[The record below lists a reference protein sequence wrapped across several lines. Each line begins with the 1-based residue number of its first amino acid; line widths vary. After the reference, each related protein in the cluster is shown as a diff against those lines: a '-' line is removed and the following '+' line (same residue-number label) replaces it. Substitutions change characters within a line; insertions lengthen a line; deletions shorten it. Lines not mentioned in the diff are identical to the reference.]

1 MSSNLDILRSH
12 SSILNKPK
20 TTTLMEQATGPQIAA
35 PKPTVVK
42 PSVQATQDRQY
53 GMTDSGTGK
62 TVDSVMP
69 ALTVKP
75 LSSPAKN
82 TLEQILHQPNKIADI
97 ANRENVRQM
106 EARAALRQDTTTKN
120 AGRSYQ
126 QNLIQKQKDNL
137 QAQINDVMAQ
147 IEAETD
153 ARDNKARV
161 ELSQTL
167 SDLNVRMNK
176 LDSNLAGLNVADV
189 SDWEERQY
197 NEIMASGGSGLFIT
211 LEKLS
216 GLTDAK
222 IREAVD
228 RGDERRSELT
238 DLEKEYF
245 AKYDELKGK
254 YGDKVDSWLDYI
266 ERMKNSKE
274 MDELLKKAQAKAA
287 DKPFW
292 SSLGSIG
299 LNAASGGGY
308 MDIVGQKLQRFA
320 TGSDAPI
327 DYNSPAQRP
336 AKITQAIRGE
346 VSKDMGAGG
355 RFLYNTAMSLGDSAV
370 AIGLSKAGLG
380 NLGTVLLG
388 GAAATNATHAAAER
402 GATDG
407 QALLIGLIAGASETL
422 LEKASIDKLFSL
434 KDPKTLKGV
443 ILNVLKQ
450 IGAEGAEEGLTNIV
464 NTIADGLILRDKSE
478 LETIKRQLM
487 ADGMS
492 RDQAEIAAIT
502 EWAKG
507 FALDVGG
514 GMLSGAATGSVKS
527 GMDYARSNLG
537 GRQPT
542 VDSAMPTIPQAEQ
555 QTQPAQ
561 PTASAMPTVDNVM
574 PRVQTGQAA
583 ETDNP
588 NTTPTAEQIVRPDE
602 QNRTEEVKKPAM
614 GAADEGF
621 NPYSHYQNTQSR
633 FIPEGANAA
642 RPVDVPAVDPT
653 GKNTR
658 RFLSNVMGAQS
669 LTKGTDAKLQEDFM
683 AGKYGYEV
691 KGDKA
696 AVDAARAKLEN
707 GNYDTL
713 RGATLERLESLKDL
727 KQTVVDAQI
736 LALEAMRNGRDADA
750 AELFLMLGNTGT
762 EFAQAIQAASILR
775 KLSPEGQL
783 EGALRVA
790 ARLDAKTKKNRG
802 GQRAT
807 EVSAEEQSEIMQTV
821 DDVRETALRLLGNIH
836 EALDTGRDNGVP
848 VEDWLKEIGKKLAN
862 VVSSSKNANRGG
874 TRTVAKTIE
883 ADLKAFANDYITK
896 YKPVPKYQH
905 AEAVEN
911 FLNNPEEYAEAW
923 SEAKTELREKYKD
936 DEAMLAALDDFLNGE
951 INLDQIGGGITK
963 DINKA
968 ISDIGAKTSEII
980 RSNKSDKAAVAQQVT
995 DMLMKDHQ
1003 LSEKDAG
1010 KMANFILKKFNEHVA
1025 TRSKAALESM
1035 FKDRGKKPP
1044 KTVMQRFSELA
1055 NMGAFTSSKYN
1066 QKATQKLFGEGLVV
1080 DPDLAQKF
1088 LDAPDEASR
1097 EAAMEEIYKDL
1108 GEQLDT
1114 SFGEVLTRWR
1124 YTAMLLAPSTHI
1136 KNTLGS
1142 TTQFGMG
1149 LLKDAL
1155 ATPIEA
1161 AVDKITKGK
1170 TGRTKAY
1177 LNLKSE
1183 ADLSLLNTAGEFY
1196 DQHRDDIMGES
1207 RYRDTPAGKIN
1218 QYKTVMKLNNP
1229 TTKVGRAVDT
1239 ILRATGKVAD
1249 ANATAMDTEDM
1260 WISKPRFQTA
1270 LAGYMKANG
1279 LTEVTDAAYEYAKN
1293 EAQKTTYRERN
1304 ALSDWASGLG
1314 KHTNNPF
1321 SKVVSFFI
1329 NSNFPFKRS
1338 YANMG
1343 VRAVEYSP
1351 VGLFTHTIPDI
1362 ARAARAKDPKMV
1374 ATIIDDLAAN
1384 VSGTLLTGLGVFL
1397 AKEGLLRA
1405 RGPEDDKERKQLK
1418 QEGYLE
1424 NAFYIGDTPIPISF
1438 LGSVSIPLLMG
1449 ASIYEAIARSNNTEE
1464 GMTLGDYL
1472 EVTSRILDPL
1482 TETTMF
1488 EGVMDAV
1495 NDFASNNPDESL
1507 SSAVAAGI
1515 FTTIGNYIGSLI
1527 PTVVSRI
1534 AGALDRS
1541 QRTTYV
1547 EPDSQLPQVDKMVQ
1561 GILKKDPIGRKTL
1574 TEKVDAYGDIVPGGL
1589 PDTGSTAKD
1598 VAGAVGYVFTPTF
1611 PGKIKTTAVDEEM
1624 RRLYNDPT
1632 VDRDKYTLFV
1642 SDAPKSFS
1650 VDGKDVKLTSEQYT
1664 QFAQDRN
1671 SGIQSMRNSVLTNE
1685 SYENLSGNAKAK
1697 AMNDAKEYAEALA
1710 KAGLDV
1716 GYKLPEAWMEKLAGA
1731 TPEEAA
1737 AAIIENAIKAE
1748 AQNIGANTY
1757 LGLGEMLSNKSIDE
1771 QLAAACLGATSQTAY
1786 GAYEA
1791 NCVPAGVNVSQF
1803 LDAYGTAKA
1812 ADKNNGDI
1820 QKQAA
1825 LNYIEK
1831 MDLTPE
1837 QKGALASAV
1846 FSAIGKT
1853 VRIDSPVSEQWLLD
1867 TGDIDRLEI
1876 QMGRDQEKQP
1886 ERYVAYKKYIKD
1898 SSVDMQTYLDF
1909 YNFQKSDEAKGEN
1922 RQDKIIDW
1930 LEELDAPDEVKGRL
1944 FCTVYKRT
1952 SCPLKWR
1959 TDVPRD

>member
-1 MSSNLDILRSH
+1 MSSRLEELRKAYGISA
-12 SSILNKPK
+12 KPQTNTK
-20 TTTLMEQATGPQIAA
+20 PTATLMEQATGPQIAA

-42 PSVQATQDRQY
+42 PSVPT
-53 GMTDSGTGK
+53 
-62 TVDSVMP
+62 TVN
-69 ALTVKP
+69 TKP
-75 LSSPAKN
+75 LFQGRTNDPVEVARN
-82 TLEQILHQPNKIADI
+82 RALEQAQKERDAFTRLRSRAVDDMELYRTDPNERKKANLRYQSYTDKIAAADDVI
-97 ANRENVRQM
+97 R
-106 EARAALRQDTTTKN
+106 RATEGIGK
-120 AGRSYQ
+120 
-126 QNLIQKQKDNL
+126 
-137 QAQINDVMAQ
+137 
-147 IEAETD
+147 
-153 ARDNKARV
+153 
-161 ELSQTL
+161 
-167 SDLNVRMNK
+167 
-176 LDSNLAGLNVADV
+176 
-189 SDWEERQY
+189 DWETEKAA
-197 NEIMASGGSGLFIT
+197 EIKAAGGDELLLRLVQLDE
-211 LEKLS
+211 LE
-216 GLTDAK
+216 AQK
-222 IREAVD
+222 IRDALARE
-228 RGDERRSELT
+228 DERRTGLTENERTYNAMKQELRM
-238 DLEKEYF
+238 L
-245 AKYDELKGK
+245 
-254 YGDKVDSWLDYI
+254 YGDKVDGWLEYVDRI
-266 ERMKNSKE
+266 RNEKQTEATLAKIAE
-274 MDELLKKAQAKAA
+274 KAKDKKVGMSAVSVLTNKLAGA
-287 DKPFW
+287 
-292 SSLGSIG
+292 
-299 LNAASGGGY
+299 GY
-308 MDIVGQKLQRFA
+308 MDVLGQKLQRRA

-327 DYNSPAQRP
+327 DYNSPAQLPSRV
-336 AKITQAIRGE
+336 TNTIRGS
-346 VSKDMGAGG
+346 VSEDMSGVGS
-355 RFLYNTAMSLGDSAV
+355 FLYNTGMSMADSLTSMPM
-370 AIGLSKAGLG
+370 GKAGM
-380 NLGTVLLG
+380 VLLG
-388 GAAATNATHAAAER
+388 GSAATNAMQEAAKR
-402 GATDG
+402 GATDN
-407 QALLIGLIAGASETL
+407 QALAMGLVAGVSEAL
-422 LEKASIDKLFSL
+422 LEKASVDRLFNMKQADTA
-434 KDPKTLKGV
+434 KDV

-450 IGAEGAEEGLTNIV
+450 MGAEGTEEGLTNIA
-464 NTIADGLILRDKSE
+464 NTIADAVVMGDKSE
-478 LETIKRQLM
+478 YETAKRAYM
-487 ADGMS
+487 AEGKTAE
-492 RDQAEIAAIT
+492 QAELKAFT
-502 EWAKG
+502 DWVTN
-507 FALDVGG
+507 FFLDVGG
-514 GMLSGAATGSVKS
+514 GMISGGVMGGGKS
-527 GMDYARSNLG
+527 GIDYLRNNRG
-537 GRQPT
+537 GKQTT
-542 VDSAMPTIPQAEQ
+542 VDGIMPTIPQAEQ

-561 PTASAMPTVDNVM
+561 PTAAAKPTVDNVM
-574 PRVQTGQAA
+574 PKVQAEQAA
-583 ETDNP
+583 KPDTT
-588 NTTPTAEQIVRPDE
+588 NTMPTMEQTVRPDE
-602 QNRTEEVKKPAM
+602 QSRTEEVKKPAM

-621 NPYSHYQNTQSR
+621 NAYSHYQTTQDK

-653 GKNTR
+653 GKPTR
-658 RFLSNVMGAQS
+658 KFLSTAMGAQAVNE
-669 LTKGTDAKLQEDFM
+669 GTDAQMQKDFM
-683 AGKYGYEV
+683 DGKYGYEV

-696 AVDAARAKLEN
+696 AVDKAHEKLKTE
-707 GNYDTL
+707 GYDRL
-713 RGATLERLESLKDL
+713 AGATIEKLVELKDL
-727 KQTVVDAQI
+727 KQTMVDAQL
-736 LALEAMRNGRDADA
+736 LALEAQKAGRDADA
-750 AELFLMLGNTGT
+750 AELFLMIGTVDT
-762 EFAQAIQAASILR
+762 EFAQALQASSILR

-783 EGALRVA
+783 EGARRVA
-790 ARLDAKTKKNRG
+790 ARLAAKSKKNG
-802 GQRAT
+802 GGHGTA
-807 EVSAEEQSEIMQTV
+807 VSAEEQAEIMQTV
-821 DDVRETALRLLGNIH
+821 DDVRETSLRLLENIH

-896 YKPVPKYQH
+896 HKPTAKYNH

-923 SEAKTELREKYKD
+923 NEAKAELQEKYKD

-980 RSNKSDKAAVAQQVT
+980 RSSKADKATVAQQVT

-1010 KMANFILKKFNEHVA
+1010 KMADFILKKFNEHVA
-1025 TRSKAALESM
+1025 TRSEAALESM

-1044 KTVMQRFSELA
+1044 KTVMRRFAELA
-1055 NMGAFTSSKYN
+1055 NMGAFTGSRYN

-1114 SFGEVLTRWR
+1114 SFGDVLTRWR

-1155 ATPIEA
+1155 ATPVEA

-1183 ADLSLLNTAGEFY
+1183 TDLALLNAAGKFY

-1229 TTKVGRAVDT
+1229 QTKVGRAVDT

-1279 LTEVTDAAYEYAKN
+1279 LTEVTDAAYEYAKK

-1362 ARAARAKDPKMV
+1362 VRAANAKDPKMV

-1384 VSGTLLTGLGVFL
+1384 VSGTLLTGLGVYL
-1397 AKEGLLRA
+1397 AREGLLRA
-1405 RGPEDDKERKQLK
+1405 RGSEDDKEREQLK
-1418 QEGYLE
+1418 REGYLE
-1424 NAFYIGDTPIPISF
+1424 NAFYVCDIPIPISF

-1507 SSAVAAGI
+1507 SGAVAAGI
-1515 FTTIGNYIGSLI
+1515 ATTVGNYISSLI
-1527 PTVVSRI
+1527 PTVISRI
-1534 AGALDRS
+1534 AGALDKS
-1541 QRTTYV
+1541 QRTTFV
-1547 EPDSQLPQVDKMVQ
+1547 EPDSQLPGVDKMVQ
-1561 GILKKDPIGRKTL
+1561 GILKKDPIGRQTL

-1589 PDTGSTAKD
+1589 PDTGNTAKD
-1598 VAGAVGYVFTPTF
+1598 IAGAVGYIVTPTF
-1611 PGKIKTTAVDEEM
+1611 PGRIKTTAVDEEM

-1632 VDRDKYTLFV
+1632 VDRGKYTLFV

-1664 QFAQDRN
+1664 QFAKDRN
-1671 SGIQSMRNSVLTNE
+1671 SGIQSMRDSVLSNE
-1685 SYENLSGNAKAK
+1685 NYADLPGNAKGK

-1710 KAGLDV
+1710 KAGLGV
-1716 GYKLPEAWMEKLAGA
+1716 GYKLPEDWMENLAGA

-1737 AAIIENAIKAE
+1737 NAIIERAIKAE
-1748 AQNIGANTY
+1748 AANTGANTY

-1771 QLAAACLGATSQTAY
+1771 QLAAACLGATSTTAY

-1791 NCVPAGVNVSQF
+1791 NCVPAGLNVSQF
-1803 LDAYGTAKA
+1803 LDSYGTAKA
-1812 ADKNNGDI
+1812 ADKDNHDI
-1820 QKQAA
+1820 QRQAA
-1825 LNYIEK
+1825 LDYIEK
-1831 MDLTPE
+1831 MDITPE
-1837 QKGALASAV
+1837 QKGALATAV
-1846 FSAIGKT
+1846 LSAIAGNENANSS
-1853 VRIDSPVSEQWLLD
+1853 VPAQWLLD
-1867 TGDIDRLEI
+1867 NGDVERMES
-1876 QMGRDQEKQP
+1876 QMGKEQS
-1886 ERYVAYKKYIKD
+1886 ERYNKYIKD

-1909 YNFQKSDEAKGEN
+1909 YNFQKSDDAEGEN
-1922 RQDKIIDW
+1922 RQDKIIDY
-1930 LEELDAPDEVKGRL
+1930 LEKLDAPDEVKGRL

-1959 TDVPRD
+1959 TGVPRD